1 MQIEPFQVSKRAIAY
16 LQHVNWHEE
25 HIDEDGSSSEDRL
38 LGAELPEVL
47 VVVVACAH
55 GVERV
60 GLGAS
65 GLLVRGGLRLLY
77 LCLLVLFGCAP
88 VENACAK
95 KSSVEAL

>member
-1 MQIEPFQVSKRAIAY
+1 MASTY
-16 LQHVNWHEE
+16 LQRVNCPHAQ
-25 HIDEDGSSSEDRL
+25 IDEDGSSSEDRVL
-38 LGAELPEVL
+38 SAELPEVL